1 MEEVFLSSQILE
13 LYYLTH
19 LLRNQSVKFT
29 SCGSLEE
36 NKSKKGRIWGEALEK
51 TGLRRNQNRDGTKPA
66 AGISA
71 KQDAAELRKRPRS
84 APAGHGA

>member
-1 MEEVFLSSQILE
+1 M
-13 LYYLTH
+13 
-19 LLRNQSVKFT
+19 KFT

-51 TGLRRNQNRDGTKPA
+51 TGLRSNQNRDGTKPA